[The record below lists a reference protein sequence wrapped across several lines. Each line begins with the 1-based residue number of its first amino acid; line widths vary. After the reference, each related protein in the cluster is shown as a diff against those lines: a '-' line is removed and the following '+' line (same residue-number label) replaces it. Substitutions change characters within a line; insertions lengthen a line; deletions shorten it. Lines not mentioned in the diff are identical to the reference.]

1 MTASDWVLP
10 IFVAFVLYWP
20 VFAVVAILI
29 LGPLLGF
36 VIVGVI
42 GAIRA
47 GVSGHGDDEASES
60 AEPDVS
66 DDLFTELERLGD
78 RDDLVRGSVAGRNDS
93 I

>member
-1 MTASDWVLP
+1 MAASDWVLP

-47 GVSGHGDDEASES
+47 GVSGKGDGDESDDDD
-60 AEPDVS
+60 P
-66 DDLFTELERLGD
+66 DDLFSEL
-78 RDDLVRGSVAGRNDS
+78 VQASTTGRNDS